1 MGTGAITQYVDV
13 AQLVL
18 YLFWIFFF
26 GLIWYLQ
33 RESHR
38 EGYPMIVDGDRDVK
52 ITGWPIPS
60 PKTYKLPHGGGEV
73 SVPTMEVP
81 RHEIDIA
88 AEPAHPWKGAPLVP
102 TGNPMLD
109 GIGPG
114 AYAQRADVPDLT
126 WDGQVKIIPLRL
138 ATDYQVAHQDV
149 DPRGMTIVGADDESG
164 GVVRELWIDTAEVM
178 FRYLEIDTPSGR
190 RVMVPMFFARITRQG
205 VKVHAILGH
214 QFEQVPGLK
223 NPDQITFLEE
233 EKVMGYF
240 GGGTLYAEPS
250 RAEPLV

>member
-18 YLFWIFFF
+18 YLFWAFFF
-26 GLIWYLQ
+26 GLIFYLQ

-38 EGYPMIVDGDRDVK
+38 EGYPMIDDGQRQQV
-52 ITGWPIPS
+52 ITGWPTPS
-60 PKTYKLPHGGGEV
+60 PKTFLLAHGGEAVQPTGVVPDHEV
-73 SVPTMEVP
+73 N
-81 RHEIDIA
+81 IA

-114 AYAQRADVPDLT
+114 AYARRADVPDLT

-149 DPRGMTIVGADDESG
+149 DPRGMTIVGADDEAG

-178 FRYLEIDTPSGR
+178 FRYLEIETPSGR
-190 RVMVPMFFARITRQG
+190 RVMVPIFFCRITRNG
-205 VKVHAILGH
+205 VKVQAVLGH
-214 QFEQVPGLK
+214 QFEQVPAIK

>member
-18 YLFWIFFF
+18 YLFWIFFA
-26 GLIWYLQ
+26 GLIYYLQ

-38 EGYPMIVDGDRDVK
+38 EGYPMIDDGQRQQV
-52 ITGWPIPS
+52 INGWPTPD
-60 PKTYKLPHGGGEV
+60 PKTYLLAHGGQV

-81 RHEIDIA
+81 RHEVDIA
-88 AEPAHPWKGAPLVP
+88 AVPAHPWKGAPLVP

-114 AYAQRADVPDLT
+114 AYAHRADVPDLT
-126 WDGQVKIIPLRL
+126 WDGKTKIIPLRL
-138 ATDYQVAHQDV
+138 ATDYLVSHKDV
-149 DPRGMTIVGADDESG
+149 DPRGMTIVGADDEAG
-164 GVVRELWIDTAEVM
+164 GVVRDLWIDTAEVM
-178 FRYLEIDTPSGR
+178 FRYLEVETPSGR
-190 RVMVPMFFARITRQG
+190 RVLVPMPFCRITRQG
-205 VKVHAILGH
+205 VKVQAVLGH
-214 QFEQVPGLK
+214 QFENVPAVK
-223 NPDQITFLEE
+223 DANQITFLEE
-233 EKVMGYF
+233 DKVMGYF

>member
-18 YLFWIFFF
+18 YLFWAFFF
-26 GLIWYLQ
+26 GLIYYLQ

-38 EGYPMIVDGDRDVK
+38 EGYPMVDDGPRQQV
-52 ITGWPIPS
+52 ITGWPIPD
-60 PKTYKLPHGGGEV
+60 PKTYKLAHGGEV
-73 SVPTMEVP
+73 SVPTMVVPPHEVNL
-81 RHEIDIA
+81 A

-138 ATDYQVAHQDV
+138 ATDYEVSGNDP
-149 DPRGMTIVGADDESG
+149 DPRGMTIVGADDEPG
-164 GVVRELWIDTAEVM
+164 GIVRELWIDTAEVM
-178 FRYLEIDTPSGR
+178 FRYLEVETPSGR
-190 RVMVPMFFARITRQG
+190 RVMVPMFFCRITRKG
-205 VKVHAILGH
+205 VKVYAILGH
-214 QFEQVPGLK
+214 QFEQVPGLR

>member
-18 YLFWIFFF
+18 YLFWAFFF
-26 GLIWYLQ
+26 GLIVYLQ
-33 RESHR
+33 KESHR
-38 EGYPMIVDGDRDVK
+38 EGYPMIDDGPRQQK
-52 ITGWPIPS
+52 IMGWPVPE
-60 PKTYKLPHGGGEV
+60 PKTFLLAHGGEATQPTHVIDDHEV
-73 SVPTMEVP
+73 N
-81 RHEIDIA
+81 IA
-88 AEPAHPWKGAPLVP
+88 AVPAHPWKGAPLVP

-114 AYAQRADVPDLT
+114 AYARRADVPDLT
-126 WDGQVKIIPLRL
+126 WDGKVKIIPLRL

-149 DPRGMTIVGADDESG
+149 DPRGMTIVGADDEAG
-164 GVVRELWIDTAEVM
+164 GVVTDIWIDTAEVM
-178 FRYLEIDTPSGR
+178 FRYLEVQTRGGR
-190 RVMVPMFFARITRQG
+190 RVMVPMFFCRITRSG
-205 VKVHAILGH
+205 IKVQAVLGH
-214 QFEQVPGLK
+214 QFEDVPAIK
-223 NPDQITFLEE
+223 SPDQITFLEE

>member
-13 AQLVL
+13 AQLAL
-18 YLFWIFFF
+18 YLFWAFFF
-26 GLIWYLQ
+26 ALIVYLQ
-33 RESHR
+33 KESHR
-38 EGYPMIVDGDRDVK
+38 EGYPMIDDGPRQQDIK
-52 ITGWPIPS
+52 GWPVPE
-60 PKTYKLPHGGGEV
+60 PKTYLLAHGGEATQPTGVIPDHEV
-73 SVPTMEVP
+73 N
-81 RHEIDIA
+81 IA
-88 AEPAHPWKGAPLVP
+88 AVPAHPWKGAPLVP

-114 AYAQRADVPDLT
+114 AYARRADVPDLT

-138 ATDYQVAHQDV
+138 AKDYDVAHQDV
-149 DPRGMTIVGADDESG
+149 DPRGMKIVGADNEPG
-164 GVVRELWIDTAEVM
+164 GVIQELWIDTAEVM
-178 FRYLEIDTPSGR
+178 FRYLEVLTPAGR
-190 RVMVPMFFARITRQG
+190 KVMVPIFFCRITRSG
-205 VKVHAILGH
+205 VKVQAVLGH
-214 QFEQVPGLK
+214 QFEDVPGLR